1 MLVNRRLLPRTSFTG
16 RVDLYRLRDG
26 SLVKSFVS
34 EKGTS
39 GSWLLCITF
48 SPDGHLLAA
57 TDWNGTVT
65 LWDVATGERKQTNMN
80 QRAGVLTAA
89 FAPNAATL
97 ATGSEDKT
105 LRVWK
110 LSAELIRPGL
120 EKK

>member
-1 MLVNRRLLPRTSFTG
+1 
-16 RVDLYRLRDG
+16 
-26 SLVKSFVS
+26 VKSFVS

-48 SPDGHLLAA
+48 APDGRLLAA

-65 LWDVATGERKQTNMN
+65 LWDVATGERKLTNMD

-89 FAPNAATL
+89 FAPNGATL
-97 ATGSEDKT
+97 ATGSEDKM
-105 LRVWK
+105 LRLWK